1 MKRRE
6 FSLGAAALAA
16 AGPLASL
23 AQMRAPEDGREYRTL
38 DKRAPVEAPA
48 GKIEVVDF
56 FWYSCAHCNAFEPAL
71 QAWERKLP
79 DDVVMR
85 RLPVAFR
92 DNMVPQQRM
101 FHSLEA
107 MGKVGELHVK
117 IFEAIHKEK
126 VDLSRLQTMTEWLA
140 KQNVDVARFTDLY
153 NSFAISAKARRSTEI
168 QNAYQVEGTPAFG
181 IAGRWYS
188 DPTLTQNTSRLL
200 QVADFLIAKAR
211 ETR

>member
-6 FSLGAAALAA
+6 FSLAAAALVSLA
-16 AGPLASL
+16 PLAAR
-23 AQMRAPEDGREYRTL
+23 AQIRAPEDGREYRTL

-56 FWYSCAHCNAFEPAL
+56 FWYNCAHCNAFEPLL

-79 DDVVMR
+79 DDVSVR
-85 RLPVAFR
+85 RIPVAFR

-107 MGKVGELHVK
+107 MGKIGELHMK

-126 VDLSRLQTMTEWLA
+126 VDLSRLQTMGEWLGR
-140 KQNVDVARFTDLY
+140 QGVDVARFTDLY
-153 NSFAISAKARRSTEI
+153 NSFAISAKARRSSEI

-200 QVADFLIAKAR
+200 QVADFLIGKAR